1 MLFAMALVACS
12 GEDTSTDSEENESA
26 TNYPEQPVE
35 MIVPYSAGGNTDLV
49 ARAVASH
56 MKEYLGESVNVV
68 NVEGG
73 GGVLGMTEVNNAN
86 PDGYKISMTTN
97 GPLTIKPHTEATYEY
112 DDFKPVIQI
121 TEVGIGLAVSEDA
134 PYDTYE
140 EWLEWVE
147 DNPGNFEYG
156 TPGAGLT
163 QHITMEGIQ
172 KELDI
177 ETKHVPYDSG
187 GDAIT
192 AAVGGHIDGVF
203 TQMTEIEPFI
213 NSGDLKMI
221 FTAGTERDELVPD
234 APTLSELGVE
244 VVGSVWTGVVVPKE
258 TPDEIVE
265 ILHDSFKSVL
275 EDEDFIEQLNNL
287 GAQVIYQ
294 NAEDFGEIVSNE
306 YKNNGEI
313 LEDIGLIE

>member
-1 MLFAMALVACS
+1 SDL
-12 GEDTSTDSEENESA
+12 
-26 TNYPEQPVE
+26 
-35 MIVPYSAGGNTDLV
+35 YSAGGNTDLV

-187 GDAIT
+187 G
-192 AAVGGHIDGVF
+192 
-203 TQMTEIEPFI
+203 
-213 NSGDLKMI
+213 
-221 FTAGTERDELVPD
+221 
-234 APTLSELGVE
+234 
-244 VVGSVWTGVVVPKE
+244 
-258 TPDEIVE
+258 
-265 ILHDSFKSVL
+265 
-275 EDEDFIEQLNNL
+275 
-287 GAQVIYQ
+287 
-294 NAEDFGEIVSNE
+294 
-306 YKNNGEI
+306 
-313 LEDIGLIE
+313 

>member
-1 MLFAMALVACS
+1 
-12 GEDTSTDSEENESA
+12 
-26 TNYPEQPVE
+26 
-35 MIVPYSAGGNTDLV
+35 
-49 ARAVASH
+49 
-56 MKEYLGESVNVV
+56 GESVNVV

-221 FTAGTERDELVPD
+221 FRAGTERVELVLD
-234 APTLSELGVE
+234 ALTLSELGVV

-265 ILHDSFKSVL
+265 ILHDSFISVL